1 MIKQNIEPRC
11 GNCGSADVYMSR
23 IAYWSFFKQ
32 RWVEEPFADDFHCNY
47 CGGSSVIFH
56 KIEEEA
62 TNA

>member
-32 RWVEEPFADDFHCNY
+32 RWVEEPFADDFHCNQ
-47 CGGSSVIFH
+47 CGENNVIFH
-56 KIEEEA
+56 KCKAGETDA
-62 TNA
+62 